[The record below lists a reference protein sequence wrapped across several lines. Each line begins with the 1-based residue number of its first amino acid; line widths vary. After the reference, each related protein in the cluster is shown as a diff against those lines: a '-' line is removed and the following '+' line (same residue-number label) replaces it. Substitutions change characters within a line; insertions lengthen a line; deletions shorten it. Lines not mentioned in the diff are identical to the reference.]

1 MKCNIELLVL
11 CFLVNCNKSYPEQ
24 LEQEEVIGA
33 NGTNA
38 SFSLNYL
45 NSDFKTKKLEQ
56 PIVISED
63 VLQTAETPVPSIPH
77 SLITNGVL
85 SSDGLSET
93 GQVPVVVTLLDS
105 GSGDLTQSASHVL
118 QHDLELIK
126 NKTRS
131 LPKLTVPPHNDSATL
146 LSEPGDNV
154 LSTALPVASQPV
166 PPPGGENS
174 TAGAGQRAN
183 ESTVQTP
190 SSEDIPS
197 FREWTQKQLAEAE
210 KKKGECEQ
218 KNYASPDCGAKIVG
232 SNAEAKSPNS
242 VLSPSRD
249 EYILSPCTSKIWFA
263 VELCES
269 IQAKKIELANF
280 ELFSSS
286 PREFTVSV
294 ADRWPTK
301 DWTIVGQ
308 LTAKDERTIQS
319 FPLTHSLFAKYVKLE
334 FHSHYGSEHFCP
346 VSLLRVFGTSELD
359 VLDSDAHDMND
370 IEVDDEVDETEGGD
384 AANNIFGSARDA
396 VISIVK
402 KAAEVLT
409 PQQAKNQS
417 DPTSPHTSD
426 TVAPSGN
433 NLNLVPASPCSSPAH
448 IIVCDNCTD
457 DMFHA
462 VYNVLACHRK
472 YIETLFASSFIA
484 RVLRTSPMCA
494 SYGLD
499 VLSAVSGIKPN
510 GVRRT
515 CQVEF
520 DEEVRLVI
528 SFLGAHQVAALCN
541 HLAIVEN
548 KVVLNIT
555 QAEPVLPSPSD
566 LKPITPGLH
575 TSPSSANLDSLTED
589 NLHTE
594 PLSTPAS
601 PQFCTIESSLIAFPR
616 TSGQVHEA
624 TTLANL
630 ASRMLTTPERE
641 LYRNSAD
648 IVSQIRPTKTLDL
661 DGPGFEQRPVGYKVE
676 GTSTT
681 MMGGETR
688 EGAVHQEREE
698 GVINSAGDPKPPAIL
713 DDPPHPE
720 KDSSSLPSFDL
731 PSSPPPPPSGEED
744 KDREREG
751 SVGKEREGG
760 VESLETLFSELE
772 AVGDTTQQP
781 TSAQHSPPPQQLKE
795 SVLMRLANRIKSLER
810 NMSLSG
816 QYLDELSRRYK
827 RQIEELSRALAEA
840 LAERKRGEVREAKLS
855 YELSVLAQQLASLT
869 VSVDTILTERE
880 SWLYKL
886 LIFVAVLFVCRV
898 LPEVELSQRKISLA
912 WRRGKLEP
920 SVAQPVRRKSDSILH
935 HNGDAVEPRK
945 RRPSEE
951 AMKSSGSTHCDLV
964 IPPSTTSV
972 EIPSSHHS
980 ISTTLLRPLTKSEKR
995 RKRRKKEVKLKISS
1009 SFNTLSNTRDSYS
1022 QLKRTSSSDHIRWC
1036 DQVNENLTVR
1046 NSFEPLSS
1054 PLQSPENS
1062 PPHHE
1067 GIFSTAMSARSKRSI
1082 VPAMAPPKLSD
1093 TDTSVV
1099 SFITSHQGDSRS
1111 YSNSSSTTG
1120 TPKKSS
1126 GFKKYVKK
1134 FF

>member
-1 MKCNIELLVL
+1 
-11 CFLVNCNKSYPEQ
+11 
-24 LEQEEVIGA
+24 
-33 NGTNA
+33 
-38 SFSLNYL
+38 
-45 NSDFKTKKLEQ
+45 
-56 PIVISED
+56 
-63 VLQTAETPVPSIPH
+63 
-77 SLITNGVL
+77 
-85 SSDGLSET
+85 
-93 GQVPVVVTLLDS
+93 
-105 GSGDLTQSASHVL
+105 
-118 QHDLELIK
+118 
-126 NKTRS
+126 
-131 LPKLTVPPHNDSATL
+131 
-146 LSEPGDNV
+146 
-154 LSTALPVASQPV
+154 
-166 PPPGGENS
+166 
-174 TAGAGQRAN
+174 
-183 ESTVQTP
+183 
-190 SSEDIPS
+190 
-197 FREWTQKQLAEAE
+197 
-210 KKKGECEQ
+210 
-218 KNYASPDCGAKIVG
+218 
-232 SNAEAKSPNS
+232 
-242 VLSPSRD
+242 
-249 EYILSPCTSKIWFA
+249 
-263 VELCES
+263 
-269 IQAKKIELANF
+269 
-280 ELFSSS
+280 
-286 PREFTVSV
+286 
-294 ADRWPTK
+294 
-301 DWTIVGQ
+301 
-308 LTAKDERTIQS
+308 
-319 FPLTHSLFAKYVKLE
+319 
-334 FHSHYGSEHFCP
+334 
-346 VSLLRVFGTSELD
+346 
-359 VLDSDAHDMND
+359 
-370 IEVDDEVDETEGGD
+370 
-384 AANNIFGSARDA
+384 
-396 VISIVK
+396 
-402 KAAEVLT
+402 
-409 PQQAKNQS
+409 
-417 DPTSPHTSD
+417 
-426 TVAPSGN
+426 
-433 NLNLVPASPCSSPAH
+433 
-448 IIVCDNCTD
+448 
-457 DMFHA
+457 
-462 VYNVLACHRK
+462 
-472 YIETLFASSFIA
+472 
-484 RVLRTSPMCA
+484 MCA

-681 MMGGETR
+681 MMGETR

-698 GVINSAGDPKPPAIL
+698 GVINSAGDPKPPAILDDPPHPEKDLSSLPSFDLPSSPPPPHSGEEDKDREREGSVGKEREGGVESLETLFSELEAVGDTTQQPTSVANINPKPPAIL

-781 TSAQHSPPPQQLKE
+781 TSAQQSPPPQQLKE

-880 SWLYKL
+880 SWLYKMSTIGQHTVIILVEL

-935 HNGDAVEPRK
+935 HNGDAGEPRK

-1022 QLKRTSSSDHIRWC
+1022 SLYEEVPRQLKRTSSSDHIRWCDQVNENLTSSSFNTLSNTRDSYSSLYEEVPRQLKRTSSSDHIRWC

-1067 GIFSTAMSARSKRSI
+1067 GIFSTENSANTVEIS
-1082 VPAMAPPKLSD
+1082 
-1093 TDTSVV
+1093 
-1099 SFITSHQGDSRS
+1099 
-1111 YSNSSSTTG
+1111 
-1120 TPKKSS
+1120 
-1126 GFKKYVKK
+1126 
-1134 FF
+1134 